1 MRIDWDDEEFGSG
14 AVLPAQWRSPR
25 EPCACGCHRL
35 MLRVLDDAFFTLVR
49 ALNRRGDYEKALWE
63 VMGWFE
69 RPDMD
74 ATVNLSNCCA
84 ALNLDVGCVQAVAQR
99 LLRAPVKTSPASRS
113 AARLHSLSD
122 APDPAQRRPGAAGR
136 AILRVKL
143 GAPPDCNPPA
153 SVVRRNPG
161 HAPLVPARY
170 GGQMGGIGQPV
181 VDPASELHPNPS
193 APVPIAADNDI
204 SRAAR

>member
-113 AARLHSLSD
+113 RGT
-122 APDPAQRRPGAAGR
+122 APFIVRRARPGTAAAWRGW
-136 AILRVKL
+136 
-143 GAPPDCNPPA
+143 
-153 SVVRRNPG
+153 
-161 HAPLVPARY
+161 AR
-170 GGQMGGIGQPV
+170 
-181 VDPASELHPNPS
+181 DPEGEAR
-193 APVPIAADNDI
+193 
-204 SRAAR
+204 RAA